1 MSKATITLNTEQ
13 KLYVIEAPNGGYTCL
28 GFNECE
34 RRTVALMR
42 ELAARGHSIPAP
54 APLGTLERYEQ
65 YRAAC
70 DVARQDNAATG
81 WRSSSD
87 LTPQLIGLEG
97 RRVEVVDKD
106 GVKRRFQV
114 GRSTGFIPCH
124 LEIAR
129 RNCHGGGAVH
139 GAPFASLKIIR

>member
-1 MSKATITLNTEQ
+1 MNKAITLDQEQ
-13 KLYVIEAPNGGYTCL
+13 KLYIIPCVGGGYSCL

-34 RRTVALMR
+34 RRTVGLQR
-42 ELAARGHSIPAP
+42 ELAARGHSVPAP

-81 WRSSSD
+81 WRSASQ

-97 RRVEVVDKD
+97 RRVEVLDKD
-106 GVKRRFQV
+106 GLKRRFQV

-129 RNCHGGGAVH
+129 RGCHGGGAAH
-139 GAPFASLKIIR
+139 GAPYQSIRIIR